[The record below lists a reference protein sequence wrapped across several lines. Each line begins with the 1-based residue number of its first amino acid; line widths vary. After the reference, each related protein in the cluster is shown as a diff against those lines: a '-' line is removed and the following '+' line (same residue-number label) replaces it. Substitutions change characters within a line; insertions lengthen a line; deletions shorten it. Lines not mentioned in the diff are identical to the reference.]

1 MKVTEKYIP
10 LMIGVGFGNS
20 VRTEGIDAIVSP
32 DSAPVKRMI
41 QDARDVNRL
50 VDATQ
55 GRKTRSVLVMTSGS
69 VVLSALQPETIAARA
84 NNETL

>member
-1 MKVTEKYIP
+1 MTGKYIP
-10 LMIGVGFGNS
+10 QMIGVGFGNS
-20 VRTEGIDAIVSP
+20 VRTEGIDAIVNP
-32 DSAPVKRMI
+32 ESAPVKRMI

-55 GRKTRSVLVMTSGS
+55 GRKTRSVLVMTSGN

-84 NNETL
+84 NNESN

>member
-1 MKVTEKYIP
+1 MAERYIP
-10 LMIGVGFGNS
+10 IMVGIGFGNT
-20 VRTEGIDAIVSP
+20 VRTAGIDAIVNP

-55 GRKTRSVLVMTSGS
+55 GRKTRSVLVMSSGA
-69 VVLSALQPETIAARA
+69 VVLSALQPDTIAQRA
-84 NNETL
+84 NNE

>member
-1 MKVTEKYIP
+1 MAERYIP
-10 LMIGVGFGNS
+10 IMVGIGFGNS
-20 VRTEGIDAIVSP
+20 VRTAGIDAIVNP

-55 GRKTRSVLVMTSGS
+55 GRKTRSVLVMTSGA
-69 VVLSALQPETIAARA
+69 VVLSALQPDTIAQRA
-84 NNETL
+84 NNE

>member
-1 MKVTEKYIP
+1 MIP
-10 LMIGVGFGNS
+10 VMVGIGFGNS
-20 VRTEGIDAIVSP
+20 VRVKGIDAVISP

-55 GRKTRSVLVMTSGS
+55 GRKTRSVIVMSSGA
-69 VVLSALQPETIAARA
+69 VVLSALQPETITQRT
-84 NNETL
+84 NGE